1 MSLKRFVPDDPAT
14 DRSLV
19 VLNGDAPN
27 PVRAML
33 VDLFDDQPVEV
44 ETDEI
49 PEYEEDTVV
58 LLEDGEIVASSP
70 LAALRDAVLLVNSD
84 LFVTGTRSLDEIE
97 VPEVLAGLTDTPFS
111 LRGYPESNTEKLLLI
126 LVSRFVERRAAEA
139 GAGTLRASFQYLS
152 RVDDEQG
159 TRAVYETLA
168 GSDLDVHLYGVPDW
182 IPSRELDVITHAG
195 RTEDFERAWF
205 VLFEPER
212 SEIEQP
218 QAGDGSADD
227 EPEPIGLLAYETEPR
242 QWAGFYSTDATRL
255 GEIGEYIRRRM

>member
-1 MSLKRFVPDDPAT
+1 MSLQRFVPDEPET

-19 VLNGDAPN
+19 VLNGAAPN
-27 PVRAML
+27 PVRTML
-33 VDLFDDQPVEV
+33 VDLFEEQPIDVG
-44 ETDEI
+44 TDEI
-49 PEYEEDTVV
+49 PDYEADTVV

-70 LAALRDAVLLVNSD
+70 LAALRDAILLVNSD
-84 LFVTGTRSLDEIE
+84 LFITGTRSLEEIE
-97 VPEVLAGLTDTPFS
+97 VPDVLAGLIDTPFS

-159 TRAVYETLA
+159 TRTVYETLA
-168 GSDLDVHLYGVPDW
+168 ERPLDVHLYGVPDW

-205 VLFEPER
+205 VLFEPAE
-212 SEIEQP
+212 SESGP
-218 QAGDGSADD
+218 PAGDGGG
-227 EPEPIGLLAYETEPR
+227 EPIGLLAYETEPR
-242 QWAGFYSTDATRL
+242 QWSGFYTTDRERL
-255 GEIGEYIRRRM
+255 EAIGSYVRRRL